1 MSEGKCLITEVL
13 LRRYHEARDAKLGT
27 VPPRQDGVSEARA
40 LWHDLREAGYK
51 PEQISLERRG

>member
-1 MSEGKCLITEVL
+1 MNEGKCLITEVL

-40 LWHDLREAGYK
+40 LWHDLREAGYE
-51 PEQISLERRG
+51 PERISLERRG